1 MRRHLISGLLR
12 IAGICRTKVV
22 NGQFEAAGIDG
33 VYGRGKVQRRPT
45 SCTDLEGRTN
55 GSRFFYRK
63 EREAKDRR
71 HYRYRRRR
79 CLSRDRIGQP
89 SKTIERVRCA
99 GHSLGGG
106 TWVVDENREL
116 IKRKGLT
123 SIWLESTFEHC
134 WYNIKFS
141 HKERPLARD
150 KDKARKLFED
160 RKKIYC
166 LADWHFIIKPEYSSY
181 DIAKLIYDEYFL

>member
-1 MRRHLISGLLR
+1 MNKGKRLVLTGFMGVGKSSVGRHLAQILHAERIDLDFFIEKNEKRKISDIIDVDG
-12 IAGICRTKVV
+12 
-22 NGQFEAAGIDG
+22 EAA
-33 VYGRGKVQRRPT
+33 
-45 SCTDLEGRTN
+45 
-55 GSRFFYRK
+55 YR
-63 EREAKDRR
+63 
-71 HYRYRRRR
+71 
-79 CLSRDRIGQP
+79 
-89 SKTIERVRCA
+89 TIESANLRKLLDEHEAQVI
-99 GHSLGGG
+99 SLGGG
-106 TWVVDENREL
+106 TWIVEANREL
-116 IKRKGLT
+116 IKKKGLT

-150 KDKARKLFED
+150 KEKAKKLFED